1 MSSVENKAVIQ
12 RMFDAINANDLEG
25 VTELLTDDATVHTGI
40 PGIPPGKDG
49 FRGFVGLYLQAF
61 PEQHVDVHELLAEGD
76 RVLVR
81 HTHHV
86 THGGDFAGLP
96 PSGKQAVID
105 GLELFRVRDGRVA
118 EMWHQDD
125 LLSLMQQLGA
135 IPAPA

>member
-1 MSSVENKAVIQ
+1 MSADDNKAVVQ

-25 VTELLTDDATVHTGI
+25 VAELLTEDATVHTSV
-40 PGIPPGKDG
+40 PGVPPGKEG

-61 PEQHVDVHELLAEGD
+61 PEQHVDVHELIAEGD
-76 RVLVR
+76 RVLAR

-86 THGGDFAGLP
+86 THGGDFVGLP
-96 PSGKQAVID
+96 PSGRQAVID
-105 GLELFRVRDGRVA
+105 GLELFRVSDGRVA
-118 EMWHQDD
+118 EMWHHDD